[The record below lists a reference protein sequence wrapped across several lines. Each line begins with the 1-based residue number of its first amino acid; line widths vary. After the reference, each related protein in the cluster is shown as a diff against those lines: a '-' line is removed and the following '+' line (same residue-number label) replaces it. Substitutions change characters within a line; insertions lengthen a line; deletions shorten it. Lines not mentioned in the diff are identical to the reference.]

1 MDCKE
6 FRNVVADLFDKDVRP
21 QIKAE
26 CEKHISQC
34 AECRAYYED
43 LLSTTELLRPKHS
56 PVSKSERIKPNDS
69 PTTLLPSGQAQA
81 EHSSL
86 FTLNSSLY
94 KIAAS
99 FIGII
104 MLSGIAVAA
113 YRAISPKQTT
123 DATEQKKPEKKD
135 IGSMIKISDNGKL
148 FVADWPRG
156 AWIVT
161 DDDSYIEG
169 RSHRAYNFYWV
180 DGGDVSVKLNGV
192 ASDIHQLAEKPAS
205 SVTKVEMHDKDMHL
219 TIDFITAPVR
229 IPASVQYNINPE
241 LTILLTG
248 TPPKDAK
255 IKSSVYIKEGIHDSF
270 DWKQYSYSSW
280 TAKDSNINMRLEEVA
295 LRKDH
300 YVQINVCKGVSQEQ
314 INRLKK
320 MMQENGVT
328 NYKLVQQQ

>member
-6 FRNVVADLFDKDVRP
+6 FRNIVADLFDKDVDPR
-21 QIKAE
+21 IKTE

-43 LLSTTELLRPKHS
+43 LLSTAELLRPKHS
-56 PVSKSERIKPNDS
+56 PVSKSERIKPNS
-69 PTTLLPSGQAQA
+69 A
-81 EHSSL
+81 SL
-86 FTLNSSLY
+86 LY

-113 YRAISPKQTT
+113 YRAISPKQTA

-148 FVADWPRG
+148 FVTDWPRG

-205 SVTKVEMHDKDMHL
+205 NVTKVEMHDKDRHL

-229 IPASVQYNINPE
+229 IPANVQYNINPE

-270 DWKQYSYSSW
+270 DWKQYMYSSW
-280 TAKDSNINMRLEEVA
+280 TATDSNINMRLEEVA
-295 LRKDH
+295 LRKEH

-320 MMQENGVT
+320 LIQENGVT
-328 NYKLVQQQ
+328 NYKLIQQQ